1 VTPTGGVVV
10 AHANLATALV
20 EAAESISGIRG
31 VLHPVSNDGLSPQE
45 LRESVEAPI
54 GGGPAIVFTDLAS
67 GSCTFAGRAVGRASG
82 AVVVVTGVSLPMLI
96 DFLFHRELP
105 PEELARRVVDRA
117 KAGAVVIAECGD
129 DDGA

>member
-1 VTPTGGVVV
+1 MTPTSGVVV
-10 AHANLATALV
+10 AHANLAAALV
-20 EAAESISGIRG
+20 EAAEGIAGIRG
-31 VLHPVSNDGLSPQE
+31 ALHPISNDGLSPQE
-45 LRESVEAPI
+45 LRERVEAPI
-54 GGGPAIVFTDLAS
+54 DGGGAIVFTDLAS
-67 GSCTFAGRAVGRASG
+67 GSCTFAGRAVARGSG

-96 DFLFHRELP
+96 DFLFHRDLP